1 MDTANVAKKIVDLKI
16 ITTRVSNAASIRTA
30 EEDVVTFRNG
40 ALIFPCDKE
49 TELEVLEVQVPGKK
63 VVDTTSFW
71 NGLKGLK
78 LQKLIILVAIDESWC
93 IEINTTNATTFST
106 PLLLR
111 QTGENTIHNLGLRYT
126 PGGSEEWNRMVENGF
141 KPALGLMFVKLEEA
155 IEFYNL
161 YAVACGFIP
170 RKYTQTRF
178 RDGLIDKKS
187 MVCNRHGFK
196 EDRKKLK
203 PVVEFENTEEKKRG
217 KGLREPK
224 KTKITRFGCK
234 AKIRF
239 CAVFNDLKELIG
251 YAIDTF
257 YEGHNH
263 KLCSLKER
271 EFQKNALSQSQD
283 GFYYAYQVDEDNC
296 LAKLFWADAQARM
309 NYSLFGDTITF
320 DPTYGTNKYRMA
332 FTPFTGVDNHK
343 KSVTFAAA
351 LVDHENDGSFI
362 WVLKK
367 FLDCMGNKEPQCI
380 LTDQDP
386 AIKLGVRSVFKQ
398 ARHRYCM
405 WHIMKKLTDK
415 VESQICKE
423 TDFVERICGVVW
435 DTDLEP
441 IEFEEKWTQVINDF
455 ELNDNT
461 WLTYMYGKRHKWIPA
476 YFRDLPLGCLLKT
489 TQRSESQNSYFKRFE
504 SIDGTL
510 VEFWLRFQSAME
522 QQRYNHRFLDAASD
536 STLPQVSSKTMIE
549 KHASKI
555 YTHTVFYEFQEQVQM
570 APCSCAVVG
579 FSEQGNMHIINVEDA
594 YRKHRV
600 FQEKDSKHT
609 EQDIETRWTKKS
621 YRKPLYGLDGKLLQD
636 YDPTDLRK
644 LELSRVWSEFYA
656 TISVLNSM
664 PDNQIKE
671 LSLMLLQFREKI
683 NPTKESLTKDQEL
696 EMLLGCSAKSN
707 ITVLPPKIAKNK
719 GSGMRMKS
727 NKDKAIEKA
736 SKPKRL
742 CNNCKQMG
750 HHDKRNC
757 PNPD

>member
-1 MDTANVAKKIVDLKI
+1 
-16 ITTRVSNAASIRTA
+16 
-30 EEDVVTFRNG
+30 
-40 ALIFPCDKE
+40 
-49 TELEVLEVQVPGKK
+49 
-63 VVDTTSFW
+63 
-71 NGLKGLK
+71 
-78 LQKLIILVAIDESWC
+78 
-93 IEINTTNATTFST
+93 
-106 PLLLR
+106 
-111 QTGENTIHNLGLRYT
+111 
-126 PGGSEEWNRMVENGF
+126 MVENGF

-178 RDGLIDKKS
+178 RD
-187 MVCNRHGFK
+187 
-196 EDRKKLK
+196 
-203 PVVEFENTEEKKRG
+203 EEKKKR
-217 KGLREPK
+217 KRSVEPK

-271 EFQKNALSQSQD
+271 EFQKNVRTLNLYMKQTIVNNCKLNIGATRTFRILAEQSNGYANIGASLTDFKNFKRNIKCYIGENDADMILDYLKALSQTQD

-343 KSVTFAAA
+343 KSTFA
-351 LVDHENDGSFI
+351 LLHLSIMRTMGHSFGC
-362 WVLKK
+362 L
-367 FLDCMGNKEPQCI
+367 
-380 LTDQDP
+380 
-386 AIKLGVRSVFKQ
+386 RSSL
-398 ARHRYCM
+398 
-405 WHIMKKLTDK
+405 I
-415 VESQICKE
+415 ICKE

-510 VEFWLRFQSAME
+510 VEFWLRFE
-522 QQRYNHRFLDAASD
+522 CNGTT
-536 STLPQVSSKTMIE
+536 TL
-549 KHASKI
+549 
-555 YTHTVFYEFQEQVQM
+555 
-570 APCSCAVVG
+570 
-579 FSEQGNMHIINVEDA
+579 
-594 YRKHRV
+594 
-600 FQEKDSKHT
+600 
-609 EQDIETRWTKKS
+609 
-621 YRKPLYGLDGKLLQD
+621 
-636 YDPTDLRK
+636 
-644 LELSRVWSEFYA
+644 
-656 TISVLNSM
+656 
-664 PDNQIKE
+664 
-671 LSLMLLQFREKI
+671 
-683 NPTKESLTKDQEL
+683 
-696 EMLLGCSAKSN
+696 
-707 ITVLPPKIAKNK
+707 
-719 GSGMRMKS
+719 
-727 NKDKAIEKA
+727 
-736 SKPKRL
+736 
-742 CNNCKQMG
+742 
-750 HHDKRNC
+750 
-757 PNPD
+757 

>member
-1 MDTANVAKKIVDLKI
+1 
-16 ITTRVSNAASIRTA
+16 
-30 EEDVVTFRNG
+30 
-40 ALIFPCDKE
+40 
-49 TELEVLEVQVPGKK
+49 
-63 VVDTTSFW
+63 
-71 NGLKGLK
+71 
-78 LQKLIILVAIDESWC
+78 
-93 IEINTTNATTFST
+93 
-106 PLLLR
+106 
-111 QTGENTIHNLGLRYT
+111 
-126 PGGSEEWNRMVENGF
+126 
-141 KPALGLMFVKLEEA
+141 
-155 IEFYNL
+155 
-161 YAVACGFIP
+161 
-170 RKYTQTRF
+170 
-178 RDGLIDKKS
+178 
-187 MVCNRHGFK
+187 
-196 EDRKKLK
+196 
-203 PVVEFENTEEKKRG
+203 
-217 KGLREPK
+217 
-224 KTKITRFGCK
+224 
-234 AKIRF
+234 
-239 CAVFNDLKELIG
+239 
-251 YAIDTF
+251 
-257 YEGHNH
+257 
-263 KLCSLKER
+263 
-271 EFQKNALSQSQD
+271 
-283 GFYYAYQVDEDNC
+283 
-296 LAKLFWADAQARM
+296 
-309 NYSLFGDTITF
+309 
-320 DPTYGTNKYRMA
+320 
-332 FTPFTGVDNHK
+332 
-343 KSVTFAAA
+343 
-351 LVDHENDGSFI
+351 
-362 WVLKK
+362 
-367 FLDCMGNKEPQCI
+367 
-380 LTDQDP
+380 
-386 AIKLGVRSVFKQ
+386 
-398 ARHRYCM
+398 
-405 WHIMKKLTDK
+405 MKKLTDK
-415 VESQICKE
+415 VESRICKE

-536 STLPQVSSKTMIE
+536 STLPRRKSKLDAKNVESPMPKESDEVIVEEVSPNAKESDAVPTKVRDKPI

-570 APCSCAVVG
+570 APCSCAVRG

-594 YRKHRV
+594 YKKHRI
-600 FQEKDSKHT
+600 FQVAHNNESKETTCTCKMFERKGILCKHIIWIISGKGLQSIP
-609 EQDIETRWTKKS
+609 EQYIETRWTKKS

-727 NKDKAIEKA
+727 NKDKAIEK
-736 SKPKRL
+736 RYY
-742 CNNCKQMG
+742 NNSLKSLQNTNLFSQSMTATSNLFKQSITAI
-750 HHDKRNC
+750 
-757 PNPD
+757 

>member
-1 MDTANVAKKIVDLKI
+1 
-16 ITTRVSNAASIRTA
+16 
-30 EEDVVTFRNG
+30 
-40 ALIFPCDKE
+40 
-49 TELEVLEVQVPGKK
+49 
-63 VVDTTSFW
+63 
-71 NGLKGLK
+71 
-78 LQKLIILVAIDESWC
+78 
-93 IEINTTNATTFST
+93 
-106 PLLLR
+106 
-111 QTGENTIHNLGLRYT
+111 
-126 PGGSEEWNRMVENGF
+126 MVENGF

-178 RDGLIDKKS
+178 RD
-187 MVCNRHGFK
+187 
-196 EDRKKLK
+196 
-203 PVVEFENTEEKKRG
+203 EEKKKR
-217 KGLREPK
+217 KRSVEPK

-234 AKIRF
+234 AKTRF

-271 EFQKNALSQSQD
+271 EFQKNVRTLNLYMKQTIVNNCKLNIGATKTFRIKRNNQMALSQSQD

-320 DPTYGTNKYRMA
+320 DPTYGTNKYRMV

-367 FLDCMGNKEPQCI
+367 FLDCMGNKESQCI

-386 AIKLGVRSVFKQ
+386 TIKLGVRSLS
-398 ARHRYCM
+398 HR
-405 WHIMKKLTDK
+405 
-415 VESQICKE
+415 
-423 TDFVERICGVVW
+423 FVRRQRICGVVW

-600 FQEKDSKHT
+600 FQVIQFYKHNCLFT
-609 EQDIETRWTKKS
+609 
-621 YRKPLYGLDGKLLQD
+621 
-636 YDPTDLRK
+636 
-644 LELSRVWSEFYA
+644 
-656 TISVLNSM
+656 
-664 PDNQIKE
+664 
-671 LSLMLLQFREKI
+671 
-683 NPTKESLTKDQEL
+683 LTY
-696 EMLLGCSAKSN
+696 
-707 ITVLPPKIAKNK
+707 
-719 GSGMRMKS
+719 
-727 NKDKAIEKA
+727 
-736 SKPKRL
+736 
-742 CNNCKQMG
+742 NNC
-750 HHDKRNC
+750 DKRIQ
-757 PNPD
+757 

>member
-1 MDTANVAKKIVDLKI
+1 MLNSNDQTLTLLDNIADNQ
-16 ITTRVSNAASIRTA
+16 TTMNS
-30 EEDVVTFRNG
+30 G
-40 ALIFPCDKE
+40 
-49 TELEVLEVQVPGKK
+49 
-63 VVDTTSFW
+63 
-71 NGLKGLK
+71 
-78 LQKLIILVAIDESWC
+78 

-106 PLLLR
+106 PIVASE
-111 QTGENTIHNLGLRYT
+111 TGENTIHNLGLRYT

-141 KPALGLMFVKLEEA
+141 KPALVLMFVKLEEA

-161 YAVACGFIP
+161 YAVACGFIR
-170 RKYTQTRF
+170 RKYTRTRF

-187 MVCNRHGFK
+187 M
-196 EDRKKLK
+196 
-203 PVVEFENTEEKKRG
+203 
-217 KGLREPK
+217 
-224 KTKITRFGCK
+224 
-234 AKIRF
+234 
-239 CAVFNDLKELIG
+239 ELIG
-251 YAIDTF
+251 FAIDTF

-263 KLCSLKER
+263 RLCSLKER
-271 EFQKNALSQSQD
+271 EFQKNVRTLNLYMKQTIVNNCKLNIGATKTFRILAEQSNGYANIGASLTEFKNFKRNIKCYIGDKDADMILDYLKALSESQD

-296 LAKLFWADAQARM
+296 LAKIFWADAQARM

-320 DPTYGTNKYRMA
+320 DPTYGTNKYHMA

-362 WVLKK
+362 WVFKK
-367 FLDCMGNKEPQCI
+367 FLNFMSNKEPQCI

-386 AIKLGVRSVFKQ
+386 AIKLGVRSVFKK

-415 VESQICKE
+415 VESQIYKE

-461 WLTYMYGKRHKWIPA
+461 WLTYMYDKRHKWIPA

-555 YTHTVFYEFQEQVQM
+555 YTHTIFYEFQEQVQM
-570 APCSCAVVG
+570 APCSCAVRG

-594 YRKHRV
+594 YRKHRI
-600 FQEKDSKHT
+600 FQVAHNNESKETTCTCKMFERKGILCKHIIWIISKRMQKHT
-609 EQDIETRWTKKS
+609 GAVHR
-621 YRKPLYGLDGKLLQD
+621 
-636 YDPTDLRK
+636 
-644 LELSRVWSEFYA
+644 
-656 TISVLNSM
+656 
-664 PDNQIKE
+664 NQMDEEI
-671 LSLMLLQFREKI
+671 I
-683 NPTKESLTKDQEL
+683 
-696 EMLLGCSAKSN
+696 
-707 ITVLPPKIAKNK
+707 
-719 GSGMRMKS
+719 
-727 NKDKAIEKA
+727 
-736 SKPKRL
+736 
-742 CNNCKQMG
+742 
-750 HHDKRNC
+750 
-757 PNPD
+757 

>member
-1 MDTANVAKKIVDLKI
+1 M
-16 ITTRVSNAASIRTA
+16 
-30 EEDVVTFRNG
+30 
-40 ALIFPCDKE
+40 FP
-49 TELEVLEVQVPGKK
+49 G
-63 VVDTTSFW
+63 
-71 NGLKGLK
+71 
-78 LQKLIILVAIDESWC
+78 

-106 PLLLR
+106 PTVASE
-111 QTGENTIHNLGLRYT
+111 TGENTIHNLGLRYT

-187 MVCNRHGFK
+187 M
-196 EDRKKLK
+196 
-203 PVVEFENTEEKKRG
+203 
-217 KGLREPK
+217 
-224 KTKITRFGCK
+224 
-234 AKIRF
+234 
-239 CAVFNDLKELIG
+239 ELIG

-263 KLCSLKER
+263 RLCSLKER
-271 EFQKNALSQSQD
+271 EFQKNVRTLNLYMKQTIVNNCKLNIGATKTFRIMAEQSNGYANIGASLTEFKNFKRNIKCYIGDKDADMILDYLKALSESQD

-296 LAKLFWADAQARM
+296 LAKIFWTDAQARM

-320 DPTYGTNKYRMA
+320 DPTYGTNKYHMA

-351 LVDHENDGSFI
+351 FVDHENDGSFI
-362 WVLKK
+362 WVFKK

-380 LTDQDP
+380 ITDQDP
-386 AIKLGVRSVFKQ
+386 AIKLGVRYVFKK

-461 WLTYMYGKRHKWIPA
+461 WLPYMYGKRHKWIHA

-510 VEFWLRFQSAME
+510 VEFWLRFQSAIE
-522 QQRYNHRFLDAASD
+522 QQRYNHRFLDAVAHNNE
-536 STLPQVSSKTMIE
+536 SKETTCTCKMFERKGILC
-549 KHASKI
+549 K
-555 YTHTVFYEFQEQVQM
+555 
-570 APCSCAVVG
+570 
-579 FSEQGNMHIINVEDA
+579 HIIWIISG
-594 YRKHRV
+594 KGL
-600 FQEKDSKHT
+600 QSIP
-609 EQDIETRWTKKS
+609 EQYIETRWTKKS
-621 YRKPLYGLDGKLLQD
+621 YRKPLYELDGKLLQD

-664 PDNQIKE
+664 PENQIKE

-719 GSGMRMKS
+719 GSGKRMKS

-742 CNNCKQMG
+742 CNNC
-750 HHDKRNC
+750 
-757 PNPD
+757 

>member
-1 MDTANVAKKIVDLKI
+1 MKVI
-16 ITTRVSNAASIRTA
+16 ITSSAHSKNGNSEENVRTLNLYMKRIIVNNCKLNIGATR
-30 EEDVVTFRNG
+30 TFRILAEQSNG
-40 ALIFPCDKE
+40 YANIGASLTDFKNFKRNIKCY
-49 TELEVLEVQVPGKK
+49 
-63 VVDTTSFW
+63 
-71 NGLKGLK
+71 
-78 LQKLIILVAIDESWC
+78 I
-93 IEINTTNATTFST
+93 
-106 PLLLR
+106 
-111 QTGENTIHNLGLRYT
+111 GENDADMILDY
-126 PGGSEEWNRMVENGF
+126 
-141 KPALGLMFVKLEEA
+141 
-155 IEFYNL
+155 
-161 YAVACGFIP
+161 
-170 RKYTQTRF
+170 
-178 RDGLIDKKS
+178 
-187 MVCNRHGFK
+187 
-196 EDRKKLK
+196 LK
-203 PVVEFENTEEKKRG
+203 
-217 KGLREPK
+217 
-224 KTKITRFGCK
+224 
-234 AKIRF
+234 
-239 CAVFNDLKELIG
+239 
-251 YAIDTF
+251 
-257 YEGHNH
+257 
-263 KLCSLKER
+263 
-271 EFQKNALSQSQD
+271 ALSQSQD

-332 FTPFTGVDNHK
+332 FTPFTVLTTTKIGDF
-343 KSVTFAAA
+343 SFFA

-522 QQRYNHRFLDAASD
+522 QQRYNHRFLDALQVTK
-536 STLPQVSSKTMIE
+536 TLPQVSSKTMIE

-600 FQEKDSKHT
+600 FQVAHNNESKETTCTCKMFERKGILCKHIIWIISEKDSQSIP
-609 EQDIETRWTKKS
+609 EQDIESRWTKKS

-664 PDNQIKE
+664 PDNRIKE

-696 EMLLGCSAKSN
+696 KCS
-707 ITVLPPKIAKNK
+707 
-719 GSGMRMKS
+719 
-727 NKDKAIEKA
+727 
-736 SKPKRL
+736 
-742 CNNCKQMG
+742 
-750 HHDKRNC
+750 
-757 PNPD
+757 

>member
-1 MDTANVAKKIVDLKI
+1 
-16 ITTRVSNAASIRTA
+16 
-30 EEDVVTFRNG
+30 
-40 ALIFPCDKE
+40 
-49 TELEVLEVQVPGKK
+49 
-63 VVDTTSFW
+63 
-71 NGLKGLK
+71 
-78 LQKLIILVAIDESWC
+78 
-93 IEINTTNATTFST
+93 
-106 PLLLR
+106 
-111 QTGENTIHNLGLRYT
+111 
-126 PGGSEEWNRMVENGF
+126 
-141 KPALGLMFVKLEEA
+141 
-155 IEFYNL
+155 
-161 YAVACGFIP
+161 
-170 RKYTQTRF
+170 
-178 RDGLIDKKS
+178 
-187 MVCNRHGFK
+187 
-196 EDRKKLK
+196 
-203 PVVEFENTEEKKRG
+203 
-217 KGLREPK
+217 
-224 KTKITRFGCK
+224 
-234 AKIRF
+234 
-239 CAVFNDLKELIG
+239 
-251 YAIDTF
+251 
-257 YEGHNH
+257 
-263 KLCSLKER
+263 
-271 EFQKNALSQSQD
+271 
-283 GFYYAYQVDEDNC
+283 
-296 LAKLFWADAQARM
+296 
-309 NYSLFGDTITF
+309 
-320 DPTYGTNKYRMA
+320 
-332 FTPFTGVDNHK
+332 
-343 KSVTFAAA
+343 
-351 LVDHENDGSFI
+351 
-362 WVLKK
+362 
-367 FLDCMGNKEPQCI
+367 MGNKEPQCI

-405 WHIMKKLTDK
+405 WHIMKNLTDK

-461 WLTYMYGKRHKWIPA
+461 WLTYMYGKRHKLIPA

-536 STLPQVSSKTMIE
+536 STLPQVFSKTMIE

-570 APCSCAVVG
+570 APCSCAVRG

-594 YRKHRV
+594 YRKHRI
-600 FQEKDSKHT
+600 FQETTCTCKMFERKGILCKHIIWIISGKGLQSIP
-609 EQDIETRWTKKS
+609 EQYIETRWTKKS

-644 LELSRVWSEFYA
+644 LELSRVWPEFYA

-664 PDNQIKE
+664 PENQIKE

-727 NKDKAIEKA
+727 NKDKAIEKGYT
-736 SKPKRL
+736 L
-742 CNNCKQMG
+742 Q
-750 HHDKRNC
+750 
-757 PNPD
+757 

>member
-1 MDTANVAKKIVDLKI
+1 MKQTIVNNCKLNIGATK
-16 ITTRVSNAASIRTA
+16 
-30 EEDVVTFRNG
+30 TFRIMAEQSN
-40 ALIFPCDKE
+40 
-49 TELEVLEVQVPGKK
+49 
-63 VVDTTSFW
+63 
-71 NGLKGLK
+71 
-78 LQKLIILVAIDESWC
+78 
-93 IEINTTNATTFST
+93 
-106 PLLLR
+106 
-111 QTGENTIHNLGLRYT
+111 
-126 PGGSEEWNRMVENGF
+126 
-141 KPALGLMFVKLEEA
+141 
-155 IEFYNL
+155 
-161 YAVACGFIP
+161 
-170 RKYTQTRF
+170 
-178 RDGLIDKKS
+178 
-187 MVCNRHGFK
+187 
-196 EDRKKLK
+196 
-203 PVVEFENTEEKKRG
+203 
-217 KGLREPK
+217 
-224 KTKITRFGCK
+224 
-234 AKIRF
+234 
-239 CAVFNDLKELIG
+239 G
-251 YAIDTF
+251 YANISA
-257 YEGHNH
+257 
-263 KLCSLKER
+263 SLT
-271 EFQKNALSQSQD
+271 EFKNFKRNIKCYIGDKDADMILDYLKALSESQD

-296 LAKLFWADAQARM
+296 LAKIFWADAQARM

-320 DPTYGTNKYRMA
+320 DSTYGTNKYHMA
-332 FTPFTGVDNHK
+332 FTPFTVVDNHK
-343 KSVTFAAA
+343 KSATFAAA

-362 WVLKK
+362 WVFKK

-386 AIKLGVRSVFKQ
+386 AIKLGVRSVFKK

-441 IEFEEKWTQVINDF
+441 IKFEEKWTQVINDF

-510 VEFWLRFQSAME
+510 VELWLRFQSAME
-522 QQRYNHRFLDAASD
+522 QQCYNHRSLDAAND

-570 APCSCAVVG
+570 ASCSCAVRG

-594 YRKHRV
+594 YRKHRI
-600 FQEKDSKHT
+600 FQVAHNNESKETTCTCKMFERKGILCKHIIWIISGKGLQSIP
-609 EQDIETRWTKKS
+609 EQYIETRWTKKS

-664 PDNQIKE
+664 PENQIKE

-696 EMLLGCSAKSN
+696 EMLLGCTAKSN

-719 GSGMRMKS
+719 GSGKRMKS

-757 PNPD
+757 PNPFVEHALEEEDEEENEMEDEDEEEEE

>member
-1 MDTANVAKKIVDLKI
+1 MLNSDDQTLTMIDNNADNQ
-16 ITTRVSNAASIRTA
+16 TTMNS
-30 EEDVVTFRNG
+30 G
-40 ALIFPCDKE
+40 
-49 TELEVLEVQVPGKK
+49 
-63 VVDTTSFW
+63 
-71 NGLKGLK
+71 
-78 LQKLIILVAIDESWC
+78 

-106 PLLLR
+106 PTVASE
-111 QTGENTIHNLGLRYT
+111 TGENTIHNLGLRYT

-141 KPALGLMFVKLEEA
+141 KPTLGLMFVKLEEA

-178 RDGLIDKKS
+178 RD
-187 MVCNRHGFK
+187 
-196 EDRKKLK
+196 
-203 PVVEFENTEEKKRG
+203 EEKKKR
-217 KGLREPK
+217 KRSVEPK

-271 EFQKNALSQSQD
+271 EFQKNVRTLNLYMKQTIVNNCKLNIGATRTFRILAEQSNGYANIGASLTDFKNFKRNIKCYIGENDADMILDYLKALSQTQD

-435 DTDLEP
+435 D
-441 IEFEEKWTQVINDF
+441 
-455 ELNDNT
+455 
-461 WLTYMYGKRHKWIPA
+461 R
-476 YFRDLPLGCLLKT
+476 LG
-489 TQRSESQNSYFKRFE
+489 
-504 SIDGTL
+504 
-510 VEFWLRFQSAME
+510 
-522 QQRYNHRFLDAASD
+522 
-536 STLPQVSSKTMIE
+536 
-549 KHASKI
+549 
-555 YTHTVFYEFQEQVQM
+555 TH
-570 APCSCAVVG
+570 
-579 FSEQGNMHIINVEDA
+579 
-594 YRKHRV
+594 
-600 FQEKDSKHT
+600 
-609 EQDIETRWTKKS
+609 
-621 YRKPLYGLDGKLLQD
+621 
-636 YDPTDLRK
+636 
-644 LELSRVWSEFYA
+644 
-656 TISVLNSM
+656 
-664 PDNQIKE
+664 
-671 LSLMLLQFREKI
+671 
-683 NPTKESLTKDQEL
+683 
-696 EMLLGCSAKSN
+696 
-707 ITVLPPKIAKNK
+707 
-719 GSGMRMKS
+719 
-727 NKDKAIEKA
+727 
-736 SKPKRL
+736 
-742 CNNCKQMG
+742 
-750 HHDKRNC
+750 
-757 PNPD
+757 

>member
-1 MDTANVAKKIVDLKI
+1 
-16 ITTRVSNAASIRTA
+16 
-30 EEDVVTFRNG
+30 
-40 ALIFPCDKE
+40 
-49 TELEVLEVQVPGKK
+49 
-63 VVDTTSFW
+63 
-71 NGLKGLK
+71 
-78 LQKLIILVAIDESWC
+78 
-93 IEINTTNATTFST
+93 
-106 PLLLR
+106 
-111 QTGENTIHNLGLRYT
+111 
-126 PGGSEEWNRMVENGF
+126 MVENGF

-161 YAVACGFIP
+161 YAVACGFIT
-170 RKYTQTRF
+170 RKYTETRF

-187 MVCNRHGFK
+187 MVCNKHGFK

-203 PVVEFENTEEKKRG
+203 PAVEFENTEEKKKR
-217 KGLREPK
+217 KSEKDADMIL
-224 KTKITRFGCK
+224 
-234 AKIRF
+234 
-239 CAVFNDLKELIG
+239 DYLK
-251 YAIDTF
+251 
-257 YEGHNH
+257 
-263 KLCSLKER
+263 
-271 EFQKNALSQSQD
+271 ALSESQD

-296 LAKLFWADAQARM
+296 LAKIFWADAQARM
-309 NYSLFGDTITF
+309 KYSLSGDTITF
-320 DPTYGTNKYRMA
+320 DPTYGTNKYHMA
-332 FTPFTGVDNHK
+332 CTPFTGVDNHT

-362 WVLKK
+362 WVFKK

-405 WHIMKKLTDK
+405 WHIIKKLTNK
-415 VESQICKE
+415 VESQICKK

-476 YFRDLPLGCLLKT
+476 YFRDLPLGCLLKI

-522 QQRYNHRFLDAASD
+522 QQRFNHRFLDAASD
-536 STLPQVSSKTMIE
+536 RTLPQVAHNNESKETTCTCKMFERKGILC
-549 KHASKI
+549 K
-555 YTHTVFYEFQEQVQM
+555 
-570 APCSCAVVG
+570 
-579 FSEQGNMHIINVEDA
+579 HIIWIISG
-594 YRKHRV
+594 KGL
-600 FQEKDSKHT
+600 QSIP
-609 EQDIETRWTKKS
+609 EQYIETRWTKKS

-664 PDNQIKE
+664 PENEIKE
-671 LSLMLLQFREKI
+671 LS
-683 NPTKESLTKDQEL
+683 
-696 EMLLGCSAKSN
+696 
-707 ITVLPPKIAKNK
+707 
-719 GSGMRMKS
+719 
-727 NKDKAIEKA
+727 
-736 SKPKRL
+736 
-742 CNNCKQMG
+742 
-750 HHDKRNC
+750 
-757 PNPD
+757 